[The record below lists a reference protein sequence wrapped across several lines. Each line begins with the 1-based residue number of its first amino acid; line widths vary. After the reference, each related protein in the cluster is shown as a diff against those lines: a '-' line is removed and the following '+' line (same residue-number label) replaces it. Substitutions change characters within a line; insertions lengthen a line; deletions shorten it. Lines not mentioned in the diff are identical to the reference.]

1 MEIKS
6 IALVAHDNRKKDL
19 VEWAE
24 WNYKDLLEHKL
35 ICTGTTGNMVETAI
49 KNKIGKDAEL
59 KFEIKK
65 LKSGPLGGDQQLGAL
80 IAEGKVDII
89 IFFWDPMEPHP
100 HDVDVKALLRIA
112 VLYNVP
118 TACNRATADF
128 MVSSTF
134 FNEKYVAVTKDYS
147 EYIKRNINI
156 DEWGFDQLN
165 ITWRIIDTNE
175 KYFSWLFDSLVHCL
189 SFFKSNYRF
198 VGSNQIEEYKS

>member
-1 MEIKS
+1 MRSKS

-19 VEWAE
+19 VEWVE

-35 ICTGTTGNMVETAI
+35 ICTGTTGNMVENALR
-49 KNKIGKDAEL
+49 NKVGKDAKL

-80 IAEGKVDII
+80 ITEGKVDII

-100 HDVDVKALLRIA
+100 HDVDVKALLRIS

-128 MVSSTF
+128 MISSKF
-134 FNEKYVAVTKDYS
+134 FNEEYEPKIKDYS
-147 EYIKRNINI
+147 EYIKRNINM
-156 DEWGFDQLN
+156 DE
-165 ITWRIIDTNE
+165 
-175 KYFSWLFDSLVHCL
+175 
-189 SFFKSNYRF
+189 
-198 VGSNQIEEYKS
+198 